1 MFHQV
6 RVSEKHVDFLCF
18 LWWPKG
24 DTSQSPVEHRTRV
37 YIFGAV
43 ASLSVASDLQRTATD
58 NKDDFKVEV
67 TDTIYNNFYVD
78 DCLKSM
84 PTEEDALS
92 LVVDL
97 GDICAK
103 GGFQLIKWTSNSQKV
118 LKHHDEASRGLSVDN
133 FLAWKGG
140 FRVQT
145 LYKARTDLYV
155 QYGWRQRQG
164 ILSGPYSSSSCFK
177 SSVKVMTPHWVTRV
191 GGSWFRRKKT
201 EDYDS
206 FFGWYNCSIII
217 IRGRCVGAT
226 SVYLSVLWVLS
237 GLHRR
242 QYSVF
247 FIVTAVGNQGQHGVV
262 DHAFFTAC
270 SPSSLTHLTTLFSS
284 SITLFVYFVH

>member
-1 MFHQV
+1 MDSGYAEVVPQDQLEGRGGRLWFLPHHGVYHPKKKTLRVVFDCRAGFRGTSLNCQLLQGLDLTIFLFGVLTRFRQENIALMTDIQDMFHQV

-24 DTSQSPVEHRTRV
+24 DTSQSPVEHRMRV

-97 GDICAK
+97 GHICAK

-133 FLAWKGG
+133 FLA
-140 FRVQT
+140 
-145 LYKARTDLYV
+145 
-155 QYGWRQRQG
+155 
-164 ILSGPYSSSSCFK
+164 
-177 SSVKVMTPHWVTRV
+177 
-191 GGSWFRRKKT
+191 
-201 EDYDS
+201 
-206 FFGWYNCSIII
+206 
-217 IRGRCVGAT
+217 
-226 SVYLSVLWVLS
+226 
-237 GLHRR
+237 
-242 QYSVF
+242 
-247 FIVTAVGNQGQHGVV
+247 
-262 DHAFFTAC
+262 
-270 SPSSLTHLTTLFSS
+270 
-284 SITLFVYFVH
+284 

>member
-1 MFHQV
+1 M
-6 RVSEKHVDFLCF
+6 SEKHVDFLCF

-24 DTSQSPVEHRTRV
+24 DTSQSPVEHRMRV

-133 FLAWKGG
+133 FLA
-140 FRVQT
+140 
-145 LYKARTDLYV
+145 
-155 QYGWRQRQG
+155 
-164 ILSGPYSSSSCFK
+164 
-177 SSVKVMTPHWVTRV
+177 
-191 GGSWFRRKKT
+191 
-201 EDYDS
+201 
-206 FFGWYNCSIII
+206 
-217 IRGRCVGAT
+217 
-226 SVYLSVLWVLS
+226 
-237 GLHRR
+237 
-242 QYSVF
+242 
-247 FIVTAVGNQGQHGVV
+247 
-262 DHAFFTAC
+262 
-270 SPSSLTHLTTLFSS
+270 
-284 SITLFVYFVH
+284 